1 MDNKV
6 QDWQKLQQS
15 FCNRRQIKPCPHG
28 KGQCKIY
35 VYAGPEQKGTGH
47 ILFLSCT
54 EAGHKEFLCVS
65 GGAQRGTHFFI
76 LPYSTFISNP

>member
-1 MDNKV
+1 MVIGVRSVRSICIWSENISHLV
-6 QDWQKLQQS
+6 LS
-15 FCNRRQIKPCPHG
+15 

-35 VYAGPEQKGTGH
+35 VYTGPEQKGTGH

-65 GGAQRGTHFFI
+65 GGAQRGTQQTLI
-76 LPYSTFISNP
+76 QGIVKQPPK